1 MLGFCEVAVK
11 HSPTLGHTIAL
22 IMSEFAPTIAQQP
35 ITNGAP
41 IRPMGAENF
50 SGFSSKGMFKD
61 IRSNSSEGII
71 DINNGMGK
79 DSEFQRSESF
89 ESQAQ
94 DSQSLFDT
102 SNPYQEQGIGNFDQ
116 PTQSTETSSIQSI
129 EEPANVSRNKDK
141 EFTDMLSNSTVLWES
156 PTSKLKGYGT
166 QEVPAQRVEKPTLLK
181 ENAEHSIQSSAGAHI
196 ETSNKGLVETT
207 AVPEG
212 HAEASPQ
219 QEAATTGRIVTIPT
233 ESEQTPTL
241 QAPVETMDQK
251 KAEATQT
258 QPEGGISTQTE
269 TENTALS
276 QSQPETNIKEKSK
289 TITNGIA
296 ITEINTKPTTAPQL
310 QPEVRTQTETT
321 TTTTALEAVRE
332 EVRLMPD
339 TKEVTVTLT
348 QPLPELQKQTKTQV
362 MDKEALEKIL
372 ATEKVQKTKAQ
383 TEKEIDTKATPTMKG
398 EEAADP
404 EKEDEDETTIKITKA
419 WFEED
424 VVANKNRRLEIVKA
438 YALVH
443 YKWLRQY
450 ISRIDGSTV
459 ADTIKKH
466 RDREKLESQSI
477 KRIQRDG
484 SVDPFAETIEKAK
497 DIEALDELDSL
508 LDDAEREFSGTNF
521 TAKPTQEIMDGEQI
535 DRVHNGEE
543 EFYANLDGEEVK
555 VIMNGARNAKK
566 PTFIRVEME

>member
-22 IMSEFAPTIAQQP
+22 IMSEFAPTIAQP

-41 IRPMGAENF
+41 TQPMGAENF
-50 SGFSSKGMFKD
+50 SSFSSRGIFKD

-71 DINNGMGK
+71 DINNGMDK

-89 ESQAQ
+89 ETQVQ
-94 DSQSLFDT
+94 DSQSLFDI
-102 SNPYQEQGIGNFDQ
+102 SNPHQEQGIGNFDQ
-116 PTQSTETSSIQSI
+116 PAQSTETNTTKQEDEGAVTHSDK
-129 EEPANVSRNKDK
+129 NK

-156 PTSKLKGYGT
+156 PTSKLKGYRT
-166 QEVPAQRVEKPTLLK
+166 QETPAQSTEKPTLLK
-181 ENAEHSIQSSAGAHI
+181 ENAEQTI
-196 ETSNKGLVETT
+196 ETASDASTQLEASEATTKVEQQNSISQNTLT
-207 AVPEG
+207 ASTAQPENISALATEDQTQ
-212 HAEASPQ
+212 AEASVQPK
-219 QEAATTGRIVTIPT
+219 T
-233 ESEQTPTL
+233 EVSSEQATNIASVTHVEATPT
-241 QAPVETMDQK
+241 D
-251 KAEATQT
+251 
-258 QPEGGISTQTE
+258 S
-269 TENTALS
+269 
-276 QSQPETNIKEKSK
+276 
-289 TITNGIA
+289 
-296 ITEINTKPTTAPQL
+296 PQL
-310 QPEVRTQTETT
+310 QPEVRTQIE

-348 QPLPELQKQTKTQV
+348 QPLPELQKQAKTQV
-362 MDKEALEKIL
+362 MDKDALEKML
-372 ATEKVQKTKAQ
+372 ATEKVQKTKVQ
-383 TEKEIDTKATPTMKG
+383 TEKELDTKATPTMKG
-398 EEAADP
+398 KEVAGLEE
-404 EKEDEDETTIKITKA
+404 EDEDETTITITKA

-450 ISRIDGSTV
+450 ISRIDGSAV

-497 DIEALDELDSL
+497 HIEELDELDSL
-508 LDDAEREFSGTNF
+508 LDDAEKEYSGTNF
-521 TAKPTQEIMDGEQI
+521 TTKPTEEIVDGEQI

-566 PTFIRVEME
+566 PVFIKVEME